1 MDMKKTLRL
10 LKNLL
15 KSTKYNKLAASRVR
29 ALKQTNHL
37 SARTREAA
45 QLIRSDRESQY
56 LQWVIEVYP
65 LLFYLSPNPLI
76 YNNIFIPPKKCK
88 KRDSSQI
95 TAQKNWL

>member
-29 ALKQTNHL
+29 ALKQTNQL

-45 QLIRSDRESQY
+45 
-56 LQWVIEVYP
+56 
-65 LLFYLSPNPLI
+65 
-76 YNNIFIPPKKCK
+76 
-88 KRDSSQI
+88 
-95 TAQKNWL
+95 